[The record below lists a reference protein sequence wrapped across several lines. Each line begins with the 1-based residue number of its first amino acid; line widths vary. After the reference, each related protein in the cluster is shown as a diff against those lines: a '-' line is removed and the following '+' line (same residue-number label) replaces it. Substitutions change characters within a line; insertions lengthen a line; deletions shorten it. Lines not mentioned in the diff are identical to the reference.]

1 MSSLD
6 KFNSWGLSFSKP
18 SDTQPELPYD
28 ITDIDSEALGK
39 LFTELTAWADYAASQ
54 LTMAQLDERSI
65 LKEKEFKENTMLVKR
80 MGAQAKGERVT
91 TVKAEIA
98 IDPEIHE
105 LDIAYEEKYAYRKYV
120 EMILTNQERN
130 LSLVSREIT
139 RRSNDL
145 RSTRKEYN

>member
-1 MSSLD
+1 MSTLD
-6 KFNSWGLSFSKP
+6 KFSTWGLSFNKP
-18 SDTQPELPYD
+18 SDTQPELPDD
-28 ITDIDSEALGK
+28 ITAIDSDSLGK

-54 LTMAQLDERSI
+54 LTIALIDERSVQ
-65 LKEKEFKENTMLVKR
+65 KEKEFKENTLLVKR

-98 IDPEIHE
+98 IDPEIHA
-105 LDIAYEEKYAYRKYV
+105 LDIAFEEKYAYRKFV
-120 EMILTNQERN
+120 EMILNNHERN